1 MRVLILSQYYKPEP
15 IYKAAEFA
23 VALQAL
29 GHEVWVVT
37 GLPNYPSGKLSPGYR
52 LGLVQRELLDGVRVV
67 RTFEFPYH
75 GKSVVGRVLN
85 YASVMLSTP
94 VGSFFVPRCDVA
106 YVWHPPLSIGV
117 SAWMIRLLR
126 GVPFVYDVQ
135 DIWPESALASG
146 LLRKG
151 LLVSGL
157 AALEKFVYRR
167 ARRLLVLTEDGRQ
180 NLISKGVPPSR
191 VTVMPQWV
199 DDDLFARASGSDRDA
214 VRRTLGW
221 DGHFVVLFAGN
232 LGIVQGLET
241 VLEAARHLTARPAVR
256 IALMGDGS
264 DRTRLISLAATMDP
278 GGIVQ
283 FIDHQPVERMPDYMA
298 AADVLLVHLKE
309 SRLCKFVI
317 PSKTFAYLAAGK
329 PILMAVGGA
338 AAELIEKANAGITV
352 PPEAPGQLAT
362 AIRSLQAMSPER
374 LAAYGISGRDFLLE
388 HQAMAKVI
396 PKYVEVLEEVA
407 AERR

>member
-1 MRVLILSQYYKPEP
+1 M
-15 IYKAAEFA
+15 F
-23 VALQAL
+23 
-29 GHEVWVVT
+29 
-37 GLPNYPSGKLSPGYR
+37 
-52 LGLVQRELLDGVRVV
+52 
-67 RTFEFPYH
+67 
-75 GKSVVGRVLN
+75 
-85 YASVMLSTP
+85 
-94 VGSFFVPRCDVA
+94 
-106 YVWHPPLSIGV
+106 
-117 SAWMIRLLR
+117 
-126 GVPFVYDVQ
+126 PFVYDVQ

-146 LLRKG
+146 LLREG
-151 LLVSGL
+151 PLVSGL

-180 NLISKGVPPSR
+180 NLISKGVPSSR

-199 DDDLFARASGSDRDA
+199 DDDLFARASSSDRDA
-214 VRRTLGW
+214 VRRALGW

-241 VLEAARHLTARPAVR
+241 VLEAARHLTAPPPVR
-256 IALMGDGS
+256 IVLMGDGS
-264 DRTRLISLAATMDP
+264 DRERLVRLAATMDP
-278 GGIVQ
+278 EGIVQ

-352 PPEAPGQLAT
+352 PPEAPDQLAS

-374 LAAYGISGRDFLLE
+374 LAAYGMRGRDFLLE
-388 HQAMAKVI
+388 NQAMAKVI